1 MAPKQ
6 ARQPALLWE
15 RGENTIIAAL
25 NEKIVELMEL
35 VKQQGLKIEKL
46 ENGGN
51 SRNNTNDKT
60 NTEWRDMLVGKIK
73 KTESQITIL
82 NAVGNEQSERK
93 FRENNVILFGVPAS
107 SGTTAKDQEKD
118 DEKKAIE
125 ILQTL
130 SLHKD
135 HVLKVTRFKVKPTNN
150 TNKPAPIRV
159 EFDQDYTIVAMDVV
173 KRAKSLKDSDEH
185 SNVFVAL
192 DLTPSQIY
200 HQKYLVKTRNEQNK
214 KLEVDNRNL
223 AKNTRA
229 TYRYGIRNNMV
240 VKTFFKV

>member
-15 RGENTIIAAL
+15 RGENIIIAAL
-25 NEKIVELMEL
+25 NKKIDELLVL

-51 SRNNTNDKT
+51 SGNNTNDKT

-73 KTESQITIL
+73 KTESQMTTL
-82 NAVGNEQSERK
+82 NAIGNEQSERK
-93 FRENNVILFGVPAS
+93 YRENKVILFGVAAS
-107 SGTTAKDQEKD
+107 SGTTAEDQEKD
-118 DEKKAIE
+118 DEKKVLE
-125 ILQTL
+125 ILHTL
-130 SLHKD
+130 NQRIDQSDVK
-135 HVLKVTRFKVKPTNN
+135 KVTRFKFNQTNN
-150 TNKPAPIRV
+150 TNKPAPIRI
-159 EFDQDYTIVAMDVV
+159 EFAEGGILAMDVV
-173 KRAKSLKDSDEH
+173 KAAKSLKDSVEH

-200 HQKYLVKTRNEQNK
+200 HQKYLVKTRHDQNA
-214 KLEVDNRNL
+214 KLEADNV
-223 AKNTRA
+223 AKKTKA

>member
-51 SRNNTNDKT
+51 SRNNTNDKS

-93 FRENNVILFGVPAS
+93 FRENHVILFGVPTS
-107 SGTTAKDQEKD
+107 TGTTADDLEKD
-118 DEKKAIE
+118 DENKAIE
-125 ILQTL
+125 ILKTL
-130 SLHKD
+130 KLHEG

-159 EFDQDYTIVAMDVV
+159 EFNPECNVVAMEVV
-173 KRAKSLKDSDEH
+173 KAAKSLKDSVEH

-200 HQKYLVKTRNEQNK
+200 HQKYLVKTRHDQNA
-214 KLEVDNRNL
+214 KLEADNV
-223 AKNTRA
+223 AKKTKA
-229 TYRYGIRNNMV
+229 TYRYGIRNNAV